1 MKQTA
6 ISQCAGTIQ
15 ASAVLVW
22 RRGEIGNLE
31 PGATVISARWV
42 AFCCHALDSHCSA
55 DGKEG
60 SISGWQCHQSCDW
73 VQGWQNGWM
82 CMKMMRGICR
92 GLRGSEIWTQLI
104 TRGRFDT
111 TVLTITLQHQHQS
124 VNEGIAREQMVFDP
138 IGPCAGSTPYKDT
151 VFPLF
156 CNWIV
161 HEYYDRSILAHM
173 FLWQLQSVQTV
184 RSNCFTSSFL
194 GWLVLFALCFL

>member
-1 MKQTA
+1 MRQDRSGFCCTCVEKGKNRKTWTLGLQWSLLGCGWHFA
-6 ISQCAGTIQ
+6 AMLWIHI
-15 ASAVLVW
+15 AVLMG
-22 RRGEIGNLE
+22 RSGLFQDDNAIRAAIGY
-31 PGATVISARWV
+31 
-42 AFCCHALDSHCSA
+42 
-55 DGKEG
+55 K
-60 SISGWQCHQSCDW
+60 
-73 VQGWQNGWM
+73 GWQNGWM
-82 CMKMMRGICR
+82 CMKMMRGICH
-92 GLRGSEIWTQLI
+92 GLHGSEIWTQLI

-111 TVLTITLQHQHQS
+111 TVLAITLQNQHQS

-138 IGPCAGSTPYKDT
+138 IRPCAGSTPYKDT

-156 CNWIV
+156 SNWIV